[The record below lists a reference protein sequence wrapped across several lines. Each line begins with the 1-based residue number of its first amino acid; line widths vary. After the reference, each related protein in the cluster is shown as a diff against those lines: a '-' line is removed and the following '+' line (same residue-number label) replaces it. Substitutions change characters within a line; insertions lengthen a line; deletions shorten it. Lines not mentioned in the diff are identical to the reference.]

1 MASPIRNEGKQNKTT
16 RQQKIRSN
24 RLNGERAAEN
34 NQNASGKE
42 FLDEGKKQLSL
53 LEVYKTSFLLL
64 LYFLG
69 RTGEKKNGKGRKNK
83 DIYGHILLRDA
94 WQSEKGHTI
103 DLAETAWMFVG
114 AIGAWALGWPTT
126 EKDPENNLID
136 IYDGPTR
143 QCTHD
148 CARQDRYINMY
159 RIFSCRLHREAQLLF
174 TYTFS
179 AADNFLDTVSC
190 PGSPGA
196 AEVLRSNSH

>member
-1 MASPIRNEGKQNKTT
+1 MPL
-16 RQQKIRSN
+16 QKNFR
-24 RLNGERAAEN
+24 RGREKKAAFSIEVV
-34 NQNASGKE
+34 
-42 FLDEGKKQLSL
+42 FLFFWDGRKKR
-53 LEVYKTSFLLL
+53 K
-64 LYFLG
+64 
-69 RTGEKKNGKGRKNK
+69 KKNGKGRKNK

-159 RIFSCRLHREAQLLF
+159 RIFCCRLHREAGRQTSFYLYILRGWQF
-174 TYTFS
+174 PSILCRAARGASIQQPEKGKKKAIQFFLPSKIKWLSIPS
-179 AADNFLDTVSC
+179 ANDGVADSWIADI
-190 PGSPGA
+190 
-196 AEVLRSNSH
+196 